1 MQMSSSVNEQRS
13 GAGRLAGR
21 RVVVIGGTSG
31 IGLATAQAAAGE
43 GAEVVLV
50 GRSSSALEAALEALP
65 SAMGERAD
73 VVDESAVQ
81 QLFGRLGEVDHVVL
95 TAGGRVGGRLLE
107 ADLNALRS
115 DMDTRF
121 WGAVHVCRAAAPRVR
136 PGGSITL
143 CSGAVSAKPAP
154 GRSVVS
160 AMVNAVESLG
170 RALALELAPIRVNTI
185 VPGIV
190 DSPRLRDALS
200 GQVDDLEQHLAT
212 AYRHLPAGRAADL
225 EEIAQAFLFAM
236 TNGYF
241 TGQSLM
247 VDGGFI
253 LT

>member
-1 MQMSSSVNEQRS
+1 MSGVNEQNS
-13 GAGRLAGR
+13 GRLAGL

-43 GAEVVLV
+43 GADVVIA
-50 GRSSSALEAALEALP
+50 GRSAATLEAALQALP
-65 SAMGERAD
+65 SARGELVD
-73 VVDESAVQ
+73 VANASAVER
-81 QLFGRLGEVDHVVL
+81 LFERLVEVDHVAL

-107 ADLNALRS
+107 ADLDALRS

-121 WGAVHVCRAAAPRVR
+121 WGAVHVCRAAATRLHA
-136 PGGSITL
+136 GGSITL

-160 AMVNAVESLG
+160 AMVAAVESLG
-170 RALALELAPIRVNTI
+170 RALALELAPTRVNTI

-190 DSPRLRDALS
+190 DSPRLRGALS
-200 GQVDDLEQHLAT
+200 GQVDDLAQHLAT
-212 AYRHLPAGRAADL
+212 AYRHLPARRAANL

-241 TGQSLM
+241 TGQSLT
-247 VDGGFI
+247 VDGGFT